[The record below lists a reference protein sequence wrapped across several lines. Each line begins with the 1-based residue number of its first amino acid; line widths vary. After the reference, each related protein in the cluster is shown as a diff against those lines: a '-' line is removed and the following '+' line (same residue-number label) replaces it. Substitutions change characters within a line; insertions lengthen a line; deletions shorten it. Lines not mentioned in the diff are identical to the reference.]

1 MSSGRLTLRARLAA
15 SIHPISGRP
24 ASPDRGE
31 DRVLRAQRCEMSAA
45 DGRVSR
51 STRTCFPSLPPDRP
65 CPEPRRRDNVDRFPS
80 RHPCDG
86 RRPRRCREA
95 PPGLPRRPPGPV
107 EPASGRRVRHVR
119 TPRLVAVDH
128 LQRRPHRRHL
138 PGDRRVPQ
146 QGGTD
151 GPLFVGADTHALSGP
166 ALQTCVEVLAAND
179 VAVLV
184 DAAGGYTPTPAVSH
198 AILAH
203 NRSRAAG
210 IADGIVIT
218 PSHNPPAGRRLQ
230 VQPAQWRARR
240 HGRHEVDRRTGR
252 TSCSRRSWTGCSDGR
267 STGRRAGHVRLP
279 RPLRRRPARGGEPRR
294 DPQCRSCGSAR
305 TRWAGP
311 ASRTGGRSPSATAST

>member
-51 STRTCFPSLPPDRP
+51 STRTCVPPPLPDP

-119 TPRLVAVDH
+119 APRLVAVDH

-138 PGDRRVPQ
+138 PGDRRVPH
-146 QGGTD
+146 QGRHGRAAVRRRRHARALRARVAD
-151 GPLFVGADTHALSGP
+151 LRRGPGGERRRRAGRRGGRLHPHPGGVARDPRPQPQPRRRHRGRHRDHALP
-166 ALQTCVEVLAAND
+166 Q
-179 VAVLV
+179 
-184 DAAGGYTPTPAVSH
+184 
-198 AILAH
+198 
-203 NRSRAAG
+203 
-210 IADGIVIT
+210 
-218 PSHNPPAGRRLQ
+218 PSAGRRLQ
-230 VQPAQWRARR
+230 VQPAERGARR
-240 HGRHEVDRRTGR
+240 HGRHEVDRGAGERAARGEAGR
-252 TSCSRRSWTGCSDGR
+252 GAATVG
-267 STGRRAGHVRLP
+267 
-279 RPLRRRPARGGEPRR
+279 RPAR
-294 DPQCRSCGSAR
+294 SWAR
-305 TRWAGP
+305 TTSSAVTSTTCPRW
-311 ASRTGGRSPSATAST
+311 